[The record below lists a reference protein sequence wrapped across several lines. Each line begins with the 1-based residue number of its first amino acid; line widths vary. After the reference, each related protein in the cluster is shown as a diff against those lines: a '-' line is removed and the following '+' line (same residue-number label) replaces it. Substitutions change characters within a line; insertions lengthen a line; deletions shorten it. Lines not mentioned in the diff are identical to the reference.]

1 MHTLSSFSFLEN
13 AKILVK
19 ETDCVK
25 INVQNRRRNF
35 MFAKNMQYIR
45 GQKGLTQKQL
55 ADALFVSDKTVSK
68 WETGLTEPNIDMLK
82 QISRYFDIS
91 VDDLLAKDLSIADMT
106 KKTKSRYSKDIKK
119 IIGINMAI
127 IIGYLL
133 SLVLYVGL
141 SEEKYHYLGG
151 IDNPSI

>member
-1 MHTLSSFSFLEN
+1 M
-13 AKILVK
+13 
-19 ETDCVK
+19 
-25 INVQNRRRNF
+25 
-35 MFAKNMQYIR
+35 
-45 GQKGLTQKQL
+45 TQKQL

-82 QISRYFDIS
+82 QTSRYFDIS

-141 SEEKYHYLGG
+141 SEEIYHYLGG
-151 IDNPSI
+151 GYR